1 MTREATTMR
10 SQGTAAKSGPGSPH
24 LEKVIADVEQ
34 SGNTCIVLVAYKG
47 RNKELKELG
56 MLDGYVRLKDDLM
69 CHGKA

>member
-1 MTREATTMR
+1 MGFSTLARMQEMEPTGMTLR
-10 SQGTAAKSGPGSPH
+10 S

>member
-1 MTREATTMR
+1 MTLR
-10 SQGTAAKSGPGSPH
+10 S